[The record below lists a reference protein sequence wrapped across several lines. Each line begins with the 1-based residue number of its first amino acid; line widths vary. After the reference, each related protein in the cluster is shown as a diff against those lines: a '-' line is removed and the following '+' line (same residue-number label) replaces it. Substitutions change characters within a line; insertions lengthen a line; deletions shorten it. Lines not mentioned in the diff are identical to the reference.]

1 MKAVI
6 LAAGRGTR
14 MLPISDIIPKEL
26 LPAYDKPVIR
36 LILDE
41 LAAGGI
47 SEVAAVT
54 SADKPQLEHYLVGE
68 GVRCIRQGVA
78 GGTGGAVLSTY
89 RSGFLKD
96 EPLMVCYGDDVLTGG
111 TPCTD
116 LIAAY
121 EQHPASAIALLTV
134 VPWSAAPAYGNAE
147 IGLSYTDGCM
157 EITRVDEKRAP
168 ARGTN
173 GVKNCNVVVA
183 RCILPAGA
191 EGVLEGMALES
202 AHPSL
207 ADALERYAGAGQLV
221 GTLLRCRYYDCGSM
235 KGWANLFN
243 ARAGR
248 SLSCQKQATRKYQ
261 RGGNVR
267 IAGG

>member
-1 MKAVI
+1 VKAVI

-14 MLPISDIIPKEL
+14 MLPISNVIPKEL

-47 SEVAAVT
+47 TEVAAVT

-68 GVRCIRQGVA
+68 GVRCIRQGVV
-78 GGTGGAVLSTY
+78 GGTGGAVLSAY

-96 EPLMVCYGDDVLTGG
+96 EPLIVCYGDDVLMGG
-111 TPCTD
+111 TPCAD

-121 EQHPASAIALLTV
+121 EQHPASAIAMLAV
-134 VPWSAAPAYGNAE
+134 VPQSAAHAYGNAE
-147 IGLSYTDGCM
+147 IGASHADGCV
-157 EITRVDEKRAP
+157 EITRIDEKRAP
-168 ARGTN
+168 TRGTN
-173 GVKNCNVVVA
+173 SVKNCNVVVA
-183 RCILPAGA
+183 RCILPTGA

-207 ADALERYAGAGQLV
+207 ADALGRYAGTGQLV
-221 GTLLRCRYYDCGSM
+221 GTLPRCRYYDCGSM
-235 KGWANLFN
+235 EGWANLFN

-248 SLSCQKQATRKYQ
+248 SLPCQE
-261 RGGNVR
+261 
-267 IAGG
+267 